1 MPPTPDRQFGRE
13 LATEEEVEAKI
24 ASTPHGIDGFVLGPW
39 IARRTEAA
47 GHGSLL
53 QRKGN
58 YQRPTLILARR
69 ETGL

>member
-13 LATEEEVEAKI
+13 LATEEELEARI
-24 ASTPHGIDGFVLGPW
+24 ASLPHGADGFVVGPW
-39 IARRTEAA
+39 IARCNGASVY
-47 GHGSLL
+47 GSLL

-58 YQRPTLILARR
+58 LEKPTQILARR

>member
-24 ASTPHGIDGFVLGPW
+24 ASIPHGTDGLVLGPW
-39 IARRTEAA
+39 IARRMEAA
-47 GHGSLL
+47 GCGSLL

-58 YQRPTLILARR
+58 FQRPTLILTRR
-69 ETGL
+69 ETRL